1 MKKRII
7 NLVLIAVSCAGLI
20 GCAKVPVKQYY
31 ILNYLPSTTR
41 DRLYPSPYP
50 YTIRLRELD
59 IEEAY
64 NRPQIVYRQS
74 PFQLRYYVYQVWAVK
89 PTRMITDLLN
99 KHLVTANLVSS
110 VIRRYDEG
118 PRPDYELNGTIESL
132 EEYDSEEL
140 WFAHMCIRLN
150 LVCLKDGKT
159 IYTRRFDHRKKVFQ
173 HEPEYVI
180 REMSALMEYIVNQAI
195 HDIDVKLAHEM
206 GIKLPQNSTDDS
218 TAVLSG
224 DSTITGE

>member
-1 MKKRII
+1 MRKRIN
-7 NLVLIAVSCAGLI
+7 NLVLIAVSCAVLT
-20 GCAKVPVKQYY
+20 GCGKVPVKQFY
-31 ILNYLPSTTR
+31 ILNYLPSPTR
-41 DRLYPSPYP
+41 DRIYPGPYP

-89 PTRMITDLLN
+89 PTRMITDLLH

-110 VIRRYDEG
+110 IIRRFDEG
-118 PRPDYELNGTIESL
+118 PRPDYELNGTIEAL

-150 LVCLKDGKT
+150 LVRLKDGTT

-195 HDIDVKLAHEM
+195 HDIDVKLSQEM
-206 GIKLPQNSTDDS
+206 GIKIPQNSTNDS
-218 TAVLSG
+218 DTVLSG

>member
-1 MKKRII
+1 MKKRTIF
-7 NLVLIAVSCAGLI
+7 LVIVTILSTVIA
-20 GCAKVPVKQYY
+20 GCGKMPVKQFY
-31 ILNYLPSTTR
+31 ILNYLPSSVR
-41 DRLYPSPYP
+41 DRLYRSPYP

-99 KHLVTANLVSS
+99 KHLVTANIVSS
-110 VIRRYDEG
+110 IIRRFDEG
-118 PRPDYELNGTIESL
+118 PKPDFELNGTIESL
-132 EEYDSEEL
+132 EEYDSEQL

-150 LVCLKDGKT
+150 LVRVKDGKT

-180 REMSALMEYIVNQAI
+180 REMSALMEYIVTQAI
-195 HDIDVKLAHEM
+195 HDIDVKLAQEM
-206 GIKLPQNSTDDS
+206 GIQINQTHIDDS
-218 TAVLSG
+218 STGLLG

>member
-1 MKKRII
+1 MKKWIVY
-7 NLVLIAVSCAGLI
+7 LVLIAISCAVLA
-20 GCAKVPVKQYY
+20 GCGNVPVKQFY
-31 ILNYLPSTTR
+31 ILNYLPSSVR
-41 DRLYPSPYP
+41 DRLHPSPYP

-89 PTRMITDLLN
+89 PTRMITDLLH

-110 VIRRYDEG
+110 IIRRFDEG
-118 PRPDYELNGTIESL
+118 PKPDYELNGTIESL

-140 WFAHMCIRLN
+140 WFAHMCLRLN
-150 LVCLKDGKT
+150 LVRIKDGKT

-173 HEPEYVI
+173 HEPEFVI
-180 REMSALMEYIVNQAI
+180 REMSALMEYIVTQAI
-195 HDIDVKLAHEM
+195 HDIDVKLAQEM
-206 GIKLPQNSTDDS
+206 GIQTPQISIDS
-218 TAVLSG
+218 SATEISG
-224 DSTITGE
+224 DSTSTGE

>member
-7 NLVLIAVSCAGLI
+7 DLVLIAILCAGLS
-20 GCAKVPVKQYY
+20 GCGKVPVKQFY
-31 ILNYLPSTTR
+31 ILNYLPSTAR
-41 DRLYPSPYP
+41 DRLYSSPYP

-99 KHLVTANLVSS
+99 KHLVTSNLVSS
-110 VIRRYDEG
+110 VIRRFDEG
-118 PRPDYELNGTIESL
+118 PRPDYELDGTIEAL

-150 LVCLKDGKT
+150 LVRLKDGKT

-206 GIKLPQNSTDDS
+206 GIKIPQNST
-218 TAVLSG
+218 TAHSG

>member
-7 NLVLIAVSCAGLI
+7 NLMLIAVSCAGLS
-20 GCAKVPVKQYY
+20 GCGKVPVKQFY
-31 ILNYLPSTTR
+31 ILNYLPSSNR
-41 DRLYPSPYP
+41 DQLHPSPYP

-99 KHLVTANLVSS
+99 KHLVTSNLVSS

-118 PRPDYELNGTIESL
+118 PKPDYELNGTIEAL

-140 WFAHMCIRLN
+140 WFAHLCIRFN
-150 LVCLKDGKT
+150 LVRLKDGKT
-159 IYTRRFDHRKKVFQ
+159 IYTRRFDNRKKVFQ
-173 HEPEYVI
+173 REPEYVI
-180 REMSALMEYIVNQAI
+180 REMSALMEYIINQAI
-195 HDIDVKLAHEM
+195 HDIDVKLAQEM
-206 GIKLPQNSTDDS
+206 GLNVSPKATDNSTA
-218 TAVLSG
+218 TTSG

>member
-1 MKKRII
+1 MKKRIT
-7 NLVLIAVSCAGLI
+7 NLVLIAVSCAGLF
-20 GCAKVPVKQYY
+20 GCGKVPVKQYY

-118 PRPDYELNGTIESL
+118 PRPDYELNGIIESL

-150 LVCLKDGKT
+150 LVRLKDGKT

-195 HDIDVKLAHEM
+195 HDIDVKLANEI
-206 GIKLPQNSTDDS
+206 GIKIPQNFTNDS
-218 TAVLSG
+218 TTVLSG